1 MLVLV
6 AGGLGSC
13 SCSWRA
19 SSGRAPTRPER
30 VRVCSYSSATR
41 MCLLAVVLLLVRY
54 SYLSAPLLVCYS
66 YPSCAPTRLLL
77 APAACPCPLVPVL
90 AKCPYSY
97 SVLPARLPTAKR
109 QPQFITRAST
119 NKKINLQTT
128 RTSLNP
134 AARPSPRRRDAC
146 SPPAAPAASTGN
158 RSAPPRTNI
167 NAGDHLSNS
176 RLTELYILRK
186 LLSRRYALS
195 RRPRLAAAVANACRH
210 TVSFRPSSASRRRRA
225 GERSEL
231 RGVLSTPPLLSPWP
245 WPWPSPERREGAGV
259 VSASARTS
267 WRSAGGGGG
276 RTLSARA

>member
-1 MLVLV
+1 MDEYGQVLVLA

-119 NKKINLQTT
+119 NKKSIYK
-128 RTSLNP
+128 
-134 AARPSPRRRDAC
+134 
-146 SPPAAPAASTGN
+146 
-158 RSAPPRTNI
+158 
-167 NAGDHLSNS
+167 
-176 RLTELYILRK
+176 RLG
-186 LLSRRYALS
+186 
-195 RRPRLAAAVANACRH
+195 H
-210 TVSFRPSSASRRRRA
+210 
-225 GERSEL
+225 
-231 RGVLSTPPLLSPWP
+231 LSTPPPG
-245 WPWPSPERREGAGV
+245 RRPA
-259 VSASARTS
+259 AATPARHRPHPPPAPATAARLRGPTS
-267 WRSAGGGGG
+267 
-276 RTLSARA
+276 TRAIISQTAD